1 MKENEFPHVLTF
13 TFSFTCLLIKLS
25 ESEWE
30 KPVSSLSP
38 TFFHFHFHLAADK
51 TFRKWMREDGV
62 LPFSH
67 VLLFPAPDFVSHTS
81 PSRLTFWRHFE
92 SQQIGSKEA
101 SYCKMQRLCQSWS
114 DLSTGKRQVLVKNSQ
129 SRLCHV
135 MKRCKVL
142 NFGGGV
148 GGGWYVWWTTEI
160 ILPDNTF
167 LGDSIVI

>member
-1 MKENEFPHVLTF
+1 MRRCLSDPFAITWTYFIFTF
-13 TFSFTCLLIKLS
+13 TDIRDSTAVHERKWISTCS
-25 ESEWE
+25 
-30 KPVSSLSP
+30 
-38 TFFHFHFHLAADK
+38 HFHFHLPAGK

-101 SYCKMQRLCQSWS
+101 TYCKMQRLCQSWS

-135 MKRCKVL
+135 MKICKVL

-148 GGGWYVWWTTEI
+148 GGGVCVC
-160 ILPDNTF
+160 
-167 LGDSIVI
+167 GGRQK